1 MKKEDLSAAMSEINV
16 GFIDEA
22 ENYNMN
28 KRKIIRRPLSRMA
41 VAAIIISCIIL
52 IGGVAYAG
60 TALTSWESVISFFDD
75 KGNKVDVTVS
85 DEAFFKEL
93 PEGLPVPDDGEP
105 MIAMTRDE
113 VESLLGF
120 EILDSELSPENTVF
134 NYDAFA
140 NKKDSYVAVVGL
152 WVPDFIKESESK
164 NINMSVSILSTKAE
178 EGYILPFIEGKDAM
192 GGKLHIENYKIE
204 SLDVNTVIYT
214 TGDGEGLLKATFV
227 YDDISYTISSYN
239 YTLDELKDILNTL
252 V

>member
-1 MKKEDLSAAMSEINV
+1 MKKEELSAAISDININ
-16 GFIDEA
+16 FIEEA
-22 ENYNMN
+22 ENYDMS
-28 KRKIIRRPLSRMA
+28 KRKIIKRQLSRMA
-41 VAAIIISCIIL
+41 VAAIVIGCL
-52 IGGVAYAG
+52 VFGGVAYAS

-93 PEGLPVPDDGEP
+93 PEDLPVPGDGEP

-120 EILDSELSPENTVF
+120 NILDSELSPENTVF

-140 NKKDSYVAVVGL
+140 NKKDKAVAVIGL
-152 WVPDFIKESESK
+152 WVPNFIKESESK
-164 NINMSVSILSTKAE
+164 HINMSVSILSTKAE

-192 GGKLHIENYKIE
+192 GGKVHIETYKIE
-204 SLDVNTVIYT
+204 ALYVDTVIYT
-214 TGDGEGLLKATFV
+214 AGDEESLLKATFI

-252 V
+252 R

>member
-1 MKKEDLSAAMSEINV
+1 MKKEELSAAMSNINTK
-16 GFIDEA
+16 FIDEA
-22 ENYNMN
+22 ENYDMS
-28 KRKIIRRPLSRMA
+28 KIKIIKRPLSRMA
-41 VAAIIISCIIL
+41 VAAIVIGCL
-52 IGGVAYAG
+52 VFGGVAYAG

-93 PEGLPVPDDGEP
+93 PEDLPVPGDGEP
-105 MIAMTRDE
+105 MIAMPRDE

-120 EILDSELSPENTVF
+120 NILDSELSPENTVF

-140 NKKDSYVAVVGL
+140 NKKDKAVAVIGL
-152 WVPDFIKESESK
+152 WVPNFIKESESK
-164 NINMSVSILSTKAE
+164 HINMSVSILSTKAE

-192 GGKLHIENYKIE
+192 GGKVHIETYKIE
-204 SLDVNTVIYT
+204 ALDVDAVIYT
-214 TGDGEGLLKATFV
+214 AGSEESLLKATFI

-252 V
+252 R